1 MKYYR
6 KMKAAI
12 LMICFTLIAGCSNTK
27 NTYSKRDISVNN
39 VQNQL
44 VDSSSE
50 DMTETSVV
58 AENTSREEPE
68 REEENMTI
76 KANETEYEVVLN
88 QNESVKNIVENM
100 PLTLDMV
107 RYAGH
112 EFYAELPF
120 TPAFDQERTS
130 EIKAGH
136 VYYWDGWNAFVINYI
151 DSDIGPYKVV
161 HIGEIKD
168 KSICDILATGT
179 DNIQIG
185 VK

>member
-1 MKYYR
+1 MTWYR
-6 KMKAAI
+6 KMKIVIAAMCMTI
-12 LMICFTLIAGCSNTK
+12 LLLSGCGNESALETK
-27 NTYSKRDISVNN
+27 NEAATDAVNTN
-39 VQNQL
+39 EQN
-44 VDSSSE
+44 
-50 DMTETSVV
+50 T
-58 AENTSREEPE
+58 EPE
-68 REEENMTI
+68 SEEESMTI
-76 KANETEYEVVLN
+76 KVNETEYEVVLD
-88 QNESVKNIVENM
+88 QNETVKNIVENM

-151 DSDIGPYKVV
+151 DCDISPYKVV
-161 HIGEIKD
+161 HIGEMKD
-168 KSICDILATGT
+168 KSICDVLADGA
-179 DNIQIG
+179 DHIQID